1 MDSYFSLIF
10 GPDEVREEIF
20 LRYHYGF
27 NPYAH
32 IPEPRVVKQ
41 QMMEGA
47 SYQDSGCHWGDG
59 EIVISGVGMDQT
71 TFEKLNS
78 YYLGCERPPF
88 VFCSYLQNPP
98 EQWRVLWKTFRAV
111 PVEVKPETKLS
122 WSLELFVLGKLLP
135 DGTVVP

>member
-1 MDSYFSLIF
+1 
-10 GPDEVREEIF
+10 
-20 LRYHYGF
+20 
-27 NPYAH
+27 
-32 IPEPRVVKQ
+32 
-41 QMMEGA
+41 
-47 SYQDSGCHWGDG
+47 
-59 EIVISGVGMDQT
+59 MDQT